1 MADYNPRIKEIED
14 ELKKTKYNK
23 KTQYA
28 IGLMKAKLAMLK
40 DKEQARA
47 GKKSLHQGYAVKKS
61 GDATVI
67 MIGFPSS
74 GKSTLLNSLTN
85 AQSQVAA
92 YEFTTLNVVPGMME
106 YKGAK
111 IQVLDVPGILSGAA
125 SGKGRGREV
134 LSVMMSADFVIML
147 IDVNRPEALEAIKKE
162 INDAHL
168 RLNQVKPDVKI
179 KKTMRGGIRIGK
191 TVPLPE
197 LNDETI
203 KAIMME
209 FKLNNADVLIRS
221 PLTADQFIDVVEGNK
236 RYLPGV
242 IVMNKIDVSDPTIT
256 NTETKENKDKLVKL
270 AKEYHVDVC
279 ISADKK
285 INLSALKD
293 MIFDRMN
300 FIRIYCKEVNKKAD
314 LGEPMILRKGNTLRT
329 MCERLHKD
337 FVMNFRFAKV
347 WGKSVKYEGQKVVK
361 LDHFLADGDVVELHI
376 G

>member
-67 MIGFPSS
+67 LIGFPSS

-147 IDVNRPEALEAIKKE
+147 IDVNRTEALEAIKKE

-168 RLNQVKPDVKI
+168 RLNQIKPDVKI

-221 PLTADQFIDVVEGNK
+221 PLSADQFIDVVEGNK

-242 IVMNKIDVSDPTIT
+242 IVMNKIDIADTAIT
-256 NTETKENKDKLVKL
+256 SNDKDKLLKL

-285 INLSALKD
+285 INLPALKD

-361 LDHFLADGDVVELHI
+361 LDHHLADGDIVELHI